1 MEVTIVRLDNKV
13 AVLTDIES
21 ETGRVV
27 VSAFAGAGAHV
38 SGFCSAARSAE
49 IAAAIEGAGTRSV
62 LIEGQ
67 PSNPD
72 DAARL
77 VQATLDAFG
86 HIDVLVN
93 GGSTHGRIVGTI
105 FDITDEEFQ
114 SQLDA
119 DAKAVIVLSRTV
131 IPSMARQGSGSIINV
146 SSVAAPGVKGR
157 AMRSLSKAAMNALT
171 CAMALD
177 HGPDGIRVNALL
189 LGPTMS
195 QQWRNNPAQ
204 LQVLESEAALK
215 HLHTSED
222 VASALLFLASEDSA
236 SITGALLPLDAG
248 RSLAQH

>member
-1 MEVTIVRLDNKV
+1 VRLDNKV

-21 ETGRVV
+21 ETGRIVANV
-27 VSAFAGAGAHV
+27 FAAAGAHV
-38 SGFCSAARSAE
+38 AGFCSASKSAE
-49 IAAAIEGAGTRSV
+49 IAAGLERAGAKCF
-62 LIEGQ
+62 LAEGQ

-72 DAARL
+72 DAQRL
-77 VQATLDAFG
+77 VQETLDRFG
-86 HIDVLVN
+86 RIDVLVN

-119 DAKAVIVLSRTV
+119 DVKAVIVLSRSV
-131 IPSMARQGSGSIINV
+131 IPTMATQHSGSIINV

-157 AMRSLSKAAMNALT
+157 AMRSLSKAAMNSLT

-177 HGPDGIRVNALL
+177 HGPDGIRVNALM
-189 LGPTMS
+189 LGPTLS
-195 QQWRNNPAQ
+195 QQWRNNPEQ
-204 LQVLESEAALK
+204 RQVLENEAALK
-215 HLHTSED
+215 RLHTSED
-222 VASALLFLASEDSA
+222 VANALLFLASDESS

>member
-1 MEVTIVRLDNKV
+1 MRLDKKV
-13 AVLTDIES
+13 VVLTDIES

-27 VSAFAGAGAHV
+27 VSAFAAAGARV
-38 SGFCSAARSAE
+38 AGFCSGAESAE
-49 IAAAIEGAGTRSV
+49 ITAEIVGAGTECV
-62 LIEGQ
+62 LVEGQ

-72 DAARL
+72 HAKRL
-77 VQATLDAFG
+77 VQETVDRFG
-86 HIDVLVN
+86 RIDVLVN
-93 GGSTHGRIVGTI
+93 GGSTHGRVVGTI
-105 FDITDEEFQ
+105 FDITDEEYQ

-119 DAKAVIVLSRTV
+119 DVKAVIVLSRSV
-131 IPSMARQGSGSIINV
+131 IPTMAKQRAGSIVNV

-189 LGPTMS
+189 LGPTLS
-195 QQWRNNPAQ
+195 QQWRSNPEQ
-204 LQVLESEAALK
+204 LKVLESEAALK

-222 VASALLFLASEDSA
+222 VANALLFLASDDSA

>member
-1 MEVTIVRLDNKV
+1 VRLDNKV
-13 AVLTDIES
+13 SLLTDVES

-27 VSAFAGAGAHV
+27 VSAFAAAGARV
-38 SGFCSAARSAE
+38 AGFCSAAKSAE
-49 IAAAIEGAGTRSV
+49 IAAEIEGAGTRCLLV
-62 LIEGQ
+62 EGQ

-72 DAARL
+72 DAKRL
-77 VQATLDAFG
+77 VQETLDRFG
-86 HIDVLVN
+86 QIDVLVN

-105 FDITDEEFQ
+105 FDITDEEYQ

-119 DAKAVIVLSRTV
+119 DVKAVIVLSRCV
-131 IPSMARQGSGSIINV
+131 IPTMSKQRAGSIINV

-189 LGPTMS
+189 LGPTLS
-195 QQWRNNPAQ
+195 QQWRNNPEQ

-215 HLHTSED
+215 HLHTSQD
-222 VASALLFLASEDSA
+222 VASALLFLASDDSA

>member
-1 MEVTIVRLDNKV
+1 MRLDDKV

-27 VSAFAGAGAHV
+27 VRAFAAAGMHV
-38 SGFCSAARSAE
+38 AGFCSAARSAE
-49 IAAAIEGAGTRSV
+49 VVADVEGAGRTCV
-62 LIEGQ
+62 LLEGR
-67 PSNPD
+67 PNNPD
-72 DAARL
+72 DASRL
-77 VQATLDAFG
+77 VQQTLDEFG
-86 HIDVLVN
+86 RIDVLVN

-131 IPSMARQGSGSIINV
+131 IPAMGRQGGGSIVNI

-171 CAMALD
+171 CAMAHD

-189 LGPTMS
+189 LGPTLS
-195 QQWRNNPAQ
+195 QQWRNNPEQ
-204 LQVLESEAALK
+204 WRVLESETALK

-222 VASALLFLASEDSA
+222 VANALLFLASDASA
-236 SITGALLPLDAG
+236 SITGALIPLDAG

>member
-1 MEVTIVRLDNKV
+1 VRLDNKV

-27 VSAFAGAGAHV
+27 ISAFAAAGAQV
-38 SGFCSAARSAE
+38 AGFCSAAKRAE
-49 IAAAIEGAGTRSV
+49 IAADVEGAGSKS
-62 LIEGQ
+62 LLLEGE
-67 PSNPD
+67 PSDPD
-72 DAARL
+72 DAQRL
-77 VQATLDAFG
+77 VQETLDRFG
-86 HIDVLVN
+86 RIDVLVN

-105 FDITDEEFQ
+105 FDITDEEFR

-119 DAKAVIVLSRTV
+119 DAKAVIVLSRCT
-131 IPSMARQGSGSIINV
+131 IPAMAKQGGGSIINV
-146 SSVAAPGVKGR
+146 SSVAASGVKGR

-177 HGPDGIRVNALL
+177 HGADGIRVNGLL
-189 LGPTMS
+189 LGPTLS
-195 QQWRNNPAQ
+195 QQWRNNPEQ
-204 LQVLESEAALK
+204 RQVLERESALK

-222 VASALLFLASEDSA
+222 VANALLFLASDYSA

>member
-1 MEVTIVRLDNKV
+1 VRLDQKV

-27 VSAFAGAGAHV
+27 VNAFAAAGARV
-38 SGFCSAARSAE
+38 AGFCSAAKHGE
-49 IAAAIEGAGTRSV
+49 IAVELERAGAACV
-62 LIEGQ
+62 LVEGQ

-72 DAARL
+72 DAHRL
-77 VQATLDAFG
+77 VQETLHRFG
-86 HIDVLVN
+86 QIDVLVN

-105 FDITDEEFQ
+105 FDITDEEYQ

-119 DAKAVIVLSRTV
+119 DVKAVIVLSRCV
-131 IPSMARQGSGSIINV
+131 IPAMAKQRSGSIINV

-157 AMRSLSKAAMNALT
+157 ALRSLSKAAMNALT

-177 HGPDGIRVNALL
+177 HGPEGIRVNALL
-189 LGPTMS
+189 LGPTLS
-195 QQWRNNPAQ
+195 QQWLNNPDQ
-204 LQVLESEAALK
+204 LRVLESEAALRR
-215 HLHTSED
+215 LHTRED
-222 VASALLFLASEDSA
+222 VANALVFLASDASA

>member
-1 MEVTIVRLDNKV
+1 MAVTIVRLDNKV

-157 AMRSLSKAAMNALT
+157 A
-171 CAMALD
+171 
-177 HGPDGIRVNALL
+177 
-189 LGPTMS
+189 
-195 QQWRNNPAQ
+195 
-204 LQVLESEAALK
+204 
-215 HLHTSED
+215 
-222 VASALLFLASEDSA
+222 
-236 SITGALLPLDAG
+236 
-248 RSLAQH
+248 